1 MLTSC
6 DTHVGQLLCVL
17 IHVFQLPANWL
28 DVFLY
33 NELYP
38 PQNGK

>member
-1 MLTSC
+1 MLTSR

-17 IHVFQLPANWL
+17 IHAANWL